1 MSEERQQFTQEQKM
15 AVLESAEKLGVKEA
29 AAVAGVHYTTVY
41 EWRRKL
47 EAVGREA
54 FLAYRPASRGR
65 GIKRITQE
73 QEQAI
78 LDTWGRDRGLGPGQV
93 RGQLRRQGI
102 TISTR
107 TVRRVME
114 ANGYHSPGKEGKK
127 QACQRFEATRP
138 LELVQVDILERYIHK
153 AKVYLLVL
161 VDDYSRFV
169 LGWRLLEET
178 SIDAVIGLVEEAT
191 ERYGKMEEILS
202 DRGFVFYSWR
212 GINRFERYLEQA
224 GIEHTHAR
232 PHHPQTLGKVEA
244 WNRRIG
250 TELFRQVRF
259 GSVREAEEAIGEWVE
274 GYNHRRTHQGLGGF
288 LVPADRFHGRVA
300 EVEQAIAQR
309 VDPEGQLEDGREGI
323 ARSVLNV
330 MWEPRGAMSL
340 WVMGQRVATW
350 GGRDGG
356 EIDGGGG
363 GDADSGAQD
372 REGEGTAAGDRCE
385 GDL

>member
-1 MSEERQQFTQEQKM
+1 MKEKRQQFTQEQKV
-15 AVLESAEKLGVKEA
+15 AVLKTAEKLGVKEA
-29 AAVAGVHYTTVY
+29 AQLAGVHYTSVY

-47 EAVGREA
+47 ETVGREA

-65 GIKRITQE
+65 GIKRITEE

-78 LDTWGRDRGLGPGQV
+78 LETWERDRGLGPSQV
-93 RGQLRRQGI
+93 RGQLRRQGR

-114 ANGYHSPGKEGKK
+114 ANGYHSPGKEGKEPEW
-127 QACQRFEATRP
+127 QRFEATRP

-161 VDDYSRFV
+161 LDDFSRFI

-178 SIDAVIGLVEEAT
+178 SIDAVIGLVEAAT

-212 GINRFERYLEQA
+212 GINRFERYLEQE

-232 PHHPQTLGKVEA
+232 PHHPEPTD
-244 WNRRIG
+244 
-250 TELFRQVRF
+250 RQGAVWAGEIRKRGGGRGGDWRMGGGVQPPAHASGVGGISGAG
-259 GSVREAEEAIGEWVE
+259 GSLSRP
-274 GYNHRRTHQGLGGF
+274 GGGGGASDRA
-288 LVPADRFHGRVA
+288 ADRSGGAAGRW
-300 EVEQAIAQR
+300 
-309 VDPEGQLEDGREGI
+309 GGRDR
-323 ARSVLNV
+323 A
-330 MWEPRGAMSL
+330 
-340 WVMGQRVATW
+340 VMGQQVATW

-356 EIDGGGG
+356 ETDSGGGR
-363 GDADSGAQD
+363 DADSGTQD
-372 REGEGTAAGDRCE
+372 RKGEGTAAGPRCE
-385 GDL
+385 GNL

>member
-1 MSEERQQFTQEQKM
+1 MKEKRQQFTQEQKV
-15 AVLESAEKLGVKEA
+15 AVLDSAEKLGVKEA
-29 AAVAGVHYTTVY
+29 AKLAGVHYTSVY

-47 EAVGREA
+47 KTVGREA
-54 FLAYRPASRGR
+54 FLAYRSASRGR
-65 GIKRITQE
+65 GIKRITEE

-78 LDTWGRDRGLGPGQV
+78 LDTWERDRGLGPSQV
-93 RGQLRRQGI
+93 RGQLRRQGR

-114 ANGYHSPGKEGKK
+114 ANGYQSPSKEGKE
-127 QACQRFEATRP
+127 QEWQRFEATRP

-161 VDDYSRFV
+161 LDDFSRFI

-191 ERYGKMEEILS
+191 ERYGKMEEMLS

-212 GINRFERYLEQA
+212 GINRFERYLEQE

-250 TELFRQVRF
+250 KELFRQVQF
-259 GSVREAEEAIGEWVE
+259 GSVAEAEAAIGEWVE
-274 GYNHRRTHQGLGGF
+274 GYNHRRTHQGLGGY

-309 VDPEGQLEDGREGI
+309 LDPESELGDGGEGI
-323 ARSVLNV
+323 GRSVLNV
-330 MWEPRGAMSL
+330 VWQPQGRMSL

-356 EIDGGGG
+356 ETNGGGG
-363 GDADSGAQD
+363 GDADTGAQD
-372 REGEGTAAGDRCE
+372 RKGEGTAAGPGCQ